1 MSKSNQDEPIT
12 NNPLLPFLRM
22 PSKKSALPPT
32 PIALSPT
39 PLETLAVGQH
49 VRAAKFDIKME
60 EKEEEEKR
68 EGTVE
73 PLWRH
78 CCPNCRVL
86 YMKEGEIRLL
96 GIHVDPP

>member
-39 PLETLAVGQH
+39 SLETLAVGQD
-49 VRAAKFDIKME
+49 VRAPKFDIKME
-60 EKEEEEKR
+60 EKEEEED
-68 EGTVE
+68 TVK
-73 PLWRH
+73 PFWRH
-78 CCPNCRVL
+78 CCPNCRIL

-96 GIHVDPP
+96 GIHVNPP